1 MIRNMFRF
9 VIETAKKMP
18 MWKKVLFA
26 ILVTTPPVVAKKV
39 GQKVI
44 DKLFK
49 DRKKSLK
56 QKLQE
61 IKELWDEGHITE
73 EEYQKIR
80 KGPFEKP
87 SSLNSGSSSCFGIS
101 RSIFSALTL
110 RTPT

>member
-9 VIETAKKMP
+9 AQETAKKMP
-18 MWKKVLFA
+18 MWKKVLFG
-26 ILVTTPPVVAKKV
+26 IVVTAPPVVAKKA

-49 DRKKSLK
+49 DRKKSLR
-56 QKLQE
+56 QKLEE

-80 KGPFEKP
+80 
-87 SSLNSGSSSCFGIS
+87 
-101 RSIFSALTL
+101 RALL
-110 RTPT
+110 DRAANEA

>member
-9 VIETAKKMP
+9 AIKTAKKMP
-18 MWKKVLFA
+18 LWKKVLFA
-26 ILVTTPPVVAKKV
+26 ILVTTPPVVAKKA

-56 QKLQE
+56 QKLEE
-61 IKELWDEGHITE
+61 IKELLDEGHITE

-80 KGPFEKP
+80 
-87 SSLNSGSSSCFGIS
+87 
-101 RSIFSALTL
+101 RALL
-110 RTPT
+110 DRAPNEA